1 MSCLIPATIS
11 WETTKNRDRHFH
23 PFLQLLC
30 LVGTKQRTGYSW
42 GSWNSWDCTHGS
54 PWKTREGQ
62 RNGNVIA
69 FFIKKK
75 HFNKCIITK
84 TRGTGK
90 TSYFFFHCFFKIIRH
105 LTGNCQSQK
114 RYSPDSYSNSDSDPA
129 FLSMANFP
137 LRLAYWL
144 ESLSYNKN
152 RMFF

>member
-90 TSYFFFHCFFKIIRH
+90 TSYFFSTAFLKLSVTSLETVSLRKGIH
-105 LTGNCQSQK
+105 LTAT
-114 RYSPDSYSNSDSDPA
+114 PTLILTLL
-129 FLSMANFP
+129 F
-137 LRLAYWL
+137 
-144 ESLSYNKN
+144 
-152 RMFF
+152 